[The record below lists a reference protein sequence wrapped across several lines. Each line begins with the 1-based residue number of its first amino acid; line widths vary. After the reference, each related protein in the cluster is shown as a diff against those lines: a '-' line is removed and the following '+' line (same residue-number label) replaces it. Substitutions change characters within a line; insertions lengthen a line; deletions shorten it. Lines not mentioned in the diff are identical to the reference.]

1 MSVLVGVLVS
11 VLLVVIVGVSV
22 DVLVRV
28 STCVLVSVL
37 VDCKLNQY
45 KTFMR
50 LPLKEPPTDEVA
62 LPWRLLLGSPG
73 EGGAAEGGR

>member
-22 DVLVRV
+22 DVLMGV
-28 STCVLVSVL
+28 STCFTSVL